1 MKLFE
6 QYITR
11 RFAPLV
17 IILTL
22 GTLIILGL
30 VDYIVNINR
39 FRFIGFYQIVY
50 FYILKNVS
58 LLSFVL
64 PIAVFLGAAI
74 TTRRLSKSN
83 EVIAFMSLGGGLR
96 ALMKPFIIHAIFI
109 CKIVLILEFFLIPM
123 ANKTKREFEEEHHI
137 KHSLGK
143 ENESSVYL
151 KISDTKFLVI
161 GYYDLEKNVGKNI
174 TIDEVEK
181 NTLQSRIQAEKI
193 EWNEDVEAEEGFWT
207 LKNWKK
213 TTYGKNNNITSQGI
227 EMVLNDI
234 TLDPS
239 VLWVN
244 LNLKNKVT
252 MPVLTE
258 YIKLMEEQGIAY
270 AEDFKTEQAR
280 RIKNIFLIII
290 LLLLGV
296 LAFIQS
302 NNRKKNGNRLI
313 KGLIIAYIFKSSFM
327 PSKTAYFFNLNTY
340 TLTTLT
346 LIIDF
351 LLLFYLYK
359 KIKI

>member
-11 RFAPLV
+11 KFVPLV
-17 IILTL
+17 TILTL
-22 GTLIILGL
+22 GTLILLGL
-30 VDYIVNINR
+30 VDYIANINR
-39 FRFIGFYQIVY
+39 FLHISFTQIIY

-64 PIAVFLGAAI
+64 PIAVFLAAAI
-74 TTRRLSKSN
+74 TTKKLTKSN
-83 EVIAFMSLGGGLR
+83 EVIAYLSLGGGVSS
-96 ALMKPFIIHAIFI
+96 LMRPFIIHAIFI

-137 KHSLGK
+137 KHPLGK

-161 GYYDLEKNVGKNI
+161 GYYDLEKNIGKNI

-181 NTLQSRIQAEKI
+181 NTLKSRIQAEKM
-193 EWNEDVEAEEGFWT
+193 EWKEEDEEGFWT

-213 TTYGKNNNITSQGI
+213 TTYGKNNNMTSQGLN
-227 EMVLNDI
+227 MVLDDI

-239 VLWVN
+239 VLWIN
-244 LNLKNKVT
+244 LNLKNKIT

-258 YIKLMEEQGIAY
+258 YIKMMEEQGIAY
-270 AEDFKTEQAR
+270 AENFKIEQAR
-280 RIKNIFLIII
+280 RIKSIFLIII
-290 LLLLGV
+290 LMLLGV
-296 LAFIQS
+296 FAFIRI
-302 NNRKKNGNRLI
+302 NNRRGNENKLI
-313 KGLIIAYIFKSSFM
+313 KLIIIAFILKSSFI
-327 PSKTAYFFNLNTY
+327 PSNTVYFLNLNAY
-340 TLTTLT
+340 TLMSVTI
-346 LIIDF
+346 IIDF

-359 KIKI
+359 KIKR

>member
-11 RFAPLV
+11 KFVPLV
-17 IILTL
+17 TILTL
-22 GTLIILGL
+22 GTLILLGL
-30 VDYIVNINR
+30 VDYIANINR
-39 FRFIGFYQIVY
+39 FLHISFTQIIY

-64 PIAVFLGAAI
+64 PIAVFLAAAI
-74 TTRRLSKSN
+74 TTKRLTKSN
-83 EVIAFMSLGGGLR
+83 EIIAYLSLGGGVSS
-96 ALMKPFIIHAIFI
+96 LMKPFIIHSIFI

-137 KHSLGK
+137 KHPLGK

-161 GYYDLEKNVGKNI
+161 GYYDLEKNIWKNI

-181 NTLQSRIQAEKI
+181 NTLKSRIQAEKI
-193 EWNEDVEAEEGFWT
+193 EWNEEDEEGFWT

-213 TTYGKNNNITSQGI
+213 TTYGKNNNITSQGLN
-227 EMVLNDI
+227 MVLDDI

-239 VLWVN
+239 VLWIN
-244 LNLKNKVT
+244 LNLKNKIT

-258 YIKLMEEQGIAY
+258 YIKMMEEQGIAY
-270 AEDFKTEQAR
+270 AEDFKIEQAR
-280 RIKNIFLIII
+280 RIKSIFLIII
-290 LLLLGV
+290 LMLLGV
-296 LAFIQS
+296 LAFIRI
-302 NNRKKNGNRLI
+302 NNRRGNENKLI
-313 KGLIIAYIFKSSFM
+313 KLIIIAFILKSSFI
-327 PSKTAYFFNLNTY
+327 PSNTAYFLNLNAY
-340 TLTTLT
+340 TLMSVTI
-346 LIIDF
+346 IIDF

-359 KIKI
+359 KIKR